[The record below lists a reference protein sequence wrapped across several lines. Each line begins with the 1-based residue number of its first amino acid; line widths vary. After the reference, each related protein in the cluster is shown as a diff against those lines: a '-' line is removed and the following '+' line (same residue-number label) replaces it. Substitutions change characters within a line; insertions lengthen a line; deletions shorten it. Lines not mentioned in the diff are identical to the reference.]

1 MFCFLRPSNKTSFP
15 VFSDARHSETRIS
28 CFLVGFPAKEH
39 MWMKKWYLAMRLF
52 NLFPLTPI
60 LKMESDEIIQ
70 WLNYIMLSFSFNILM
85 SFVKIFEFQIL
96 IACC

>member
-1 MFCFLRPSNKTSFP
+1 
-15 VFSDARHSETRIS
+15 
-28 CFLVGFPAKEH
+28 
-39 MWMKKWYLAMRLF
+39 
-52 NLFPLTPI
+52 
-60 LKMESDEIIQ
+60 MESDEIIQ

>member
-1 MFCFLRPSNKTSFP
+1 MFSGRFSCQRTHVDEEM
-15 VFSDARHSETRIS
+15 VFGYETVQFVS
-28 CFLVGFPAKEH
+28 
-39 MWMKKWYLAMRLF
+39 
-52 NLFPLTPI
+52 LTPI